1 MSSIFTDITFTIPS
15 CVRKVPL
22 IHSRSP
28 SYGLTLMVLQP
39 GLTGRIPNTYSES
52 HAVGTRCPAMAQA
65 MATAL
70 VTITFIRAMYVNL
83 SFWRQFVHGAA
94 VKRSYS
100 SYRHTYM
107 ITCSFDRKREVQPDS
122 MKKRA
127 VGTPVSLFVL
137 TRDVLKLLKWPH
149 RDVEVVALTATYDY

>member
-1 MSSIFTDITFTIPS
+1 MPS
-15 CVRKVPL
+15 DP
-22 IHSRSP
+22 
-28 SYGLTLMVLQP
+28 
-39 GLTGRIPNTYSES
+39 
-52 HAVGTRCPAMAQA
+52 CPAMAQA
-65 MATAL
+65 MAIAL
-70 VTITFIRAMYVNL
+70 VTITSIRAMYVNL
-83 SFWRQFVHGAA
+83 SFRRQFVHGAA

-100 SYRHTYM
+100 SHRHTYM

-149 RDVEVVALTATYDY
+149 RDVEVVVLTATYDY